1 MEGKSKIDRNVYDA
15 IGKMK
20 RESIQLRNVASND
33 DVKYEDSME
42 LRKQQNEKYKKMQFY
57 NNFVKAVSKQG
68 GV

>member
-20 RESIQLRNVASND
+20 RESIQLRNVASSD
-33 DVKYEDSME
+33 DVKYDDSME